1 MFASFGDQPMSIA
14 EIPRK
19 MTAEEL
25 LAMPDDGV
33 ERWLIRGELRE
44 NAESDMNRRN
54 PDHSGTMT
62 RVASRLDRWLDA
74 QPQPRGKVYTGDAAF
89 KLRPDSPTLV
99 GIDVAYVSAN
109 LRAQTPKGRKIIEG
123 VPILAV
129 EILSPSDV
137 HSDVTE
143 KVQEY
148 LDTGVALV
156 WVIDPDFETV
166 SAFTKNAEPILFNR
180 AQELTAEPHL
190 PGFRVRVADLFE

>member
-1 MFASFGDQPMSIA
+1 MSIA

-62 RVASRLDRWLDA
+62 NVAEFLGAWARS
-74 QPQPRGKVYTGDAAF
+74 QSKPRGKVYTGDAAF

-99 GIDVAYVSAN
+99 GIDVAYVSSE
-109 LRAQTPKGRKIIEG
+109 LRTKTPKGRKLIEG
-123 VPILAV
+123 VPVLAV

-137 HSDVTE
+137 HSDITE

-148 LDTGVALV
+148 LDVGVAIV
-156 WVIDPDFETV
+156 WVVDPDFETV
-166 SAFTKNAEPILFNR
+166 AVYRSDAEPVSFNR
-180 AQELTAEPHL
+180 QQELTAEPQL
-190 PGFRVRVADLFE
+190 PGFRVRVAELFE

>member
-1 MFASFGDQPMSIA
+1 MSIA

-19 MTAEEL
+19 MTVEEL

-44 NAESDMNRRN
+44 NAESDMDRRN

-62 RVASRLDRWLDA
+62 RVASRLDRWLET
-74 QPQPRGKVYTGDAAF
+74 QPQPRGKVYTGDATF
-89 KLRPDSPTLV
+89 KLRPDADSLV
-99 GIDVAYVSAN
+99 GVDVAYVSAA
-109 LRAQTPKGRKIIEG
+109 LRAKTPKGRKLVDG

-129 EILSPSDV
+129 EILFPSDV

-148 LDTGVALV
+148 VDTGVAIV
-156 WVIDPDFETV
+156 WIVDPDFETV
-166 SAFTKNAEPILFNR
+166 SAFTRDEEPRLFNR
-180 AQELTAEPHL
+180 SQSAEPHL
-190 PGFRVRVADLFE
+190 PGFRVRVAELFE

>member
-1 MFASFGDQPMSIA
+1 MSIA

-44 NAESDMNRRN
+44 NPETDMNRRN

-62 RVASRLDRWLDA
+62 RVASRLDRWLDT
-74 QPQPRGKVYTGDAAF
+74 QPSPRGKIYTGDVTF
-89 KLRPDSPTLV
+89 KLRPDSDTLV
-99 GIDVAYVSAN
+99 GIDVAYVSAD
-109 LRAQTPKGRKIIEG
+109 LRAKTPKGRKLVDG

-148 LDTGVALV
+148 LDTGVAVV
-156 WVIDPDFETV
+156 WVVDPDFETV
-166 SAFTKNAEPILFNR
+166 SAYMRSEEPRLFNR
-180 AQELTAEPHL
+180 SQELAAEPHV
-190 PGFRVRVADLFE
+190 PGFRVRVAELFE

>member
-1 MFASFGDQPMSIA
+1 MSIV
-14 EIPRK
+14 ETPRK

-44 NAESDMNRRN
+44 NRESDMNRRN

-62 RVASRLDRWLDA
+62 NVASFLGAWLRT
-74 QPQPRGKVYTGDAAF
+74 QPKPRGRVYTGDIAF

-99 GIDVAYVSAN
+99 GIDVAYVTAD
-109 LRAQTPKGRKIIEG
+109 LRAKTPKGRKLIEG
-123 VPILAV
+123 VPVLAV

-137 HSDVTE
+137 HSDWTE

-148 LDTGVALV
+148 LDVGVALV

-166 SAFTKNAEPILFNR
+166 GVFQVGTEPVYFNR
-180 AQELTAEPHL
+180 QQELTAEPQL
-190 PGFRVRVADLFE
+190 PGFRVRVAELFE

>member
-1 MFASFGDQPMSIA
+1 MSIA
-14 EIPRK
+14 ELPRK

-44 NAESDMNRRN
+44 NTESDMNRRN

-62 RVASRLDRWLDA
+62 NVAAIVREWMRS
-74 QPQPRGKVYTGDAAF
+74 QPGPRGKVYTGDAAF

-99 GIDVAYVSAN
+99 GVDVAYVSPE
-109 LRAQTPKGRKIIEG
+109 LRAKTPKGRKIIEG
-123 VPILAV
+123 VPVLAV

-137 HSDVTE
+137 HSDITE

-166 SAFTKNAEPILFNR
+166 AAYSRDDEPRLFNR
-180 AQELTAEPHL
+180 GQELTAEPHL
-190 PGFRVRVADLFE
+190 PGFGVRVAELFE

>member
-1 MFASFGDQPMSIA
+1 MSIVEA
-14 EIPRK
+14 PRK

-54 PDHSGTMT
+54 PDHSGVMT

-74 QPQPRGKVYTGDAAF
+74 QPAPRGKIYTGDAAF
-89 KLRPDSPTLV
+89 KLRADSPSLV
-99 GIDVAYVSAN
+99 GIDVAYVSAA
-109 LRAQTPKGRKIIEG
+109 LRAKTPKRGKLVEG

-137 HSDVTE
+137 HADITE

-148 LDTGVALV
+148 LDVGVAAV

-166 SAFTKNAEPILFNR
+166 GVYRPGKEPELRNR
-180 AQELTAEPHL
+180 GEELTGETYL
-190 PGFRVRVADLFE
+190 PGFRVRVAELFE

>member
-1 MFASFGDQPMSIA
+1 MPIA
-14 EIPRK
+14 EPPRK

-62 RVASRLDRWLDA
+62 RVAAVLDTWLRT
-74 QPQPRGKVYTGDAAF
+74 QPKPRGRVYTGDVAF
-89 KLRPDSPTLV
+89 KLRSDSATLV
-99 GIDVAYVSAN
+99 GIDVAYVSAD
-109 LRAQTPKGRKIIEG
+109 LRTRTPKGRKIIEG
-123 VPILAV
+123 SPIVAV
-129 EILSPSDV
+129 EIFSPSDV
-137 HSDVTE
+137 HSEVNE

-148 LDTGVALV
+148 LNVDVAVV

-166 SAFTKNAEPILFNR
+166 AVYAHGEEPRLFNR
-180 AQELTAEPHL
+180 GHDLTAEPHL
-190 PGFRVRVADLFE
+190 PGFR

>member
-1 MFASFGDQPMSIA
+1 MSVV
-14 EIPRK
+14 ETPRK

-44 NAESDMNRRN
+44 NRESDMNRRN
-54 PDHSGTMT
+54 PDHSGTLSNVVEFLGAWA
-62 RVASRLDRWLDA
+62 RKQSK
-74 QPQPRGKVYTGDAAF
+74 PRGKVYAGDIAF
-89 KLRPDSPTLV
+89 KLRPDRPTLV
-99 GIDVAYVSAN
+99 GIDVAYVSAE
-109 LRAQTPKGRKIIEG
+109 LRASTPKGRRLIEG

-137 HSDVTE
+137 HADVTE

-148 LDTGVALV
+148 LDAGVAAV

-166 SAFTKNAEPILFNR
+166 LVYRKDAEPISFNR
-180 AQELTAEPHL
+180 QQELTADPYL
-190 PGFRVRVADLFE
+190 PGFRFRVSELFE